1 MTRSLKDCESR
12 SVSRSKYTLRLLG
25 IAEQDLA
32 EIITYIAADNLKA
45 AEDLLARF
53 EKALHNLGEH
63 PHIGRIPDD
72 AELLRLRYRHLI
84 VDNYLV
90 FYVVERRNI
99 IVHRIT
105 HGARDYKGFL

>member
-1 MTRSLKDCESR
+1 MSGG
-12 SVSRSKYTLRLLG
+12 KYTPRLLG

-45 AEDLLARF
+45 AEDLLAKF

-72 AELLRLRYRHLI
+72 AELLRLKYRYLI
-84 VDNYLV
+84 VDNYQV
-90 FYVVERRNI
+90 YYVVERRNI
-99 IVHRIT
+99 IVHRII
-105 HGARDYKGFL
+105 HGARDYRGFI